1 MAVGHLRWSYGCR
14 ASIFGSWGSHIHDY
28 KLGGLQQQIFC
39 LSSGGHKSKIK
50 VSAALLPP
58 GETILYL
65 FQLLVLLAV
74 LGIPGLVAASL
85 LALPLSSHSLL
96 PACLCVFSSCKD
108 KVIKFKL
115 PHPNSR
121 MT

>member
-1 MAVGHLRWSYGCR
+1 M
-14 ASIFGSWGSHIHDY
+14 FGSWGSHILDY

-39 LSSGGHKSKIK
+39 FSSGGHKSKVK
-50 VSAALLPP
+50 VSAALIPP
-58 GETILYL
+58 GGSDRETILCL

-96 PACLCVFSSCKD
+96 PVCLCDFSCKD
-108 KVIKFKL
+108 RVIKFKL
-115 PHPNSR
+115 PHPPLQNDLI
-121 MT
+121 TKYV